1 MKIIEIKY
9 QKKVENMKIN
19 IEKKEEKVLIE
30 EIKLKKEENIEL
42 NICVNIEN

>member
-1 MKIIEIKY
+1 
-9 QKKVENMKIN
+9 MKIN
-19 IEKKEEKVLIE
+19 IEKKEEQVLIE